1 VVVLRDRF
9 VVIAALACLTA
20 YVYVYASGRQDTP
33 VRSDAFSYYIYLPSW
48 LLFHDP
54 TLQSV
59 ADDCCGGVFPE
70 WTAIHRV
77 DRTGWWVDSH
87 PIGEAVLV
95 APFFL
100 VAHALTRWSNLSSAG
115 FSLYDIHAAG
125 LAGLCYAVIGLWFLR
140 RLLTRYFTPGVTV
153 ATLAAIL
160 AGTSLFHYATFDSA
174 WSHAFS
180 FALCA
185 ALLERL
191 DAWSP
196 SRVSDT
202 AVIGAFAGL
211 MTLVR
216 HTNVIIPVCLVAATT
231 LQRDDVVV
239 RARARAAL
247 VAAAV
252 AFLVV
257 LPQLLL
263 YRAASG
269 SWLINAYGDRG
280 FAFATPHIGEV
291 LFSAQKG
298 LFFYAPVLLAGVAG
312 LVILPPP
319 LRAWRTAAFVILGLD
334 VWLVASWWDWQFGAS
349 FGHRAFVD
357 VYPMLALGLAATFSH
372 AASRPPLRIVTV
384 IVVTA
389 FCALSIFQML
399 QYWHGVLPASDLTWS
414 RYREVFLR
422 AW

>member
-1 VVVLRDRF
+1 M
-9 VVIAALACLTA
+9 IAALACLA
-20 YVYVYASGRQDTP
+20 GYVYVYASGRQDTP
-33 VRSDAFSYYIYLPSW
+33 VRSDAFSYYVYLPSW
-48 LLFHDP
+48 LLYHDP

-59 ADDCCGGVFPE
+59 ADDCCGGAFPE

-87 PIGEAVLV
+87 PIGEAILT

-100 VAHALTRWSNLSSAG
+100 VAHALTRWSNLSPAG

-125 LAGLCYAVIGLWFLR
+125 LAGLCYALVGLWFLR
-140 RLLTRYFTPGVTV
+140 RFLTRHFTSGVTV

-160 AGTSLFHYATFDSA
+160 TGTSLFHYATFDSA

-191 DAWSP
+191 DGWSP
-196 SRVSDT
+196 SRVSDA
-202 AVIGAFAGL
+202 AVIGALSGL
-211 MTLVR
+211 MILLR
-216 HTNVIIPVCLVAATT
+216 HTNVIIPVCLVAGTVV
-231 LQRDDVVV
+231 RRHDVDPRV
-239 RARARAAL
+239 RARFVL
-247 VAAAV
+247 YAAAV
-252 AFLVV
+252 GFLVL
-257 LPQLLL
+257 LPQLWL

-269 SWLINAYGDRG
+269 NWLVNAYGDRG
-280 FAFATPHIGEV
+280 FTFATPHVAGV

-312 LVILPPP
+312 LFVLPAP
-319 LRAWRTAAFVILGLD
+319 LRQWRTAAIVIVGLD

-357 VYPMLALGLAATFSH
+357 VYPILAIGLAATFSR
-372 AASRPPLRIVTV
+372 AASRPALRIATAV
-384 IVVTA
+384 VVTA
-389 FCALSIFQML
+389 LCALSIFQML

-414 RYREVFLR
+414 GYRGVFLR
-422 AW
+422 PW

>member
-1 VVVLRDRF
+1 M
-9 VVIAALACLTA
+9 IAALACLA
-20 YVYVYASGRQDTP
+20 GYVYVYASGRQDTP
-33 VRSDAFSYYIYLPSW
+33 VRSDAFSYYLYLPSW
-48 LLFHDP
+48 GLYHDP

-59 ADDCCGGVFPE
+59 ADDCCGGAFPE

-87 PIGEAVLV
+87 PIGEAILT

-100 VAHALTRWSNLSSAG
+100 VAHALTRWSNLSPAG

-125 LAGLCYAVIGLWFLR
+125 LAGLCYALVGLWFLR
-140 RLLTRYFTPGVTV
+140 RLLARHFTSGVTV

-160 AGTSLFHYATFDSA
+160 TGTSLFHYATFDSA

-196 SRVSDT
+196 SCVSDA
-202 AVIGAFAGL
+202 AVIGALSGL
-211 MTLVR
+211 MILLR
-216 HTNVIIPVCLVAATT
+216 HTNVIIPVCLVAATAV
-231 LQRDDVVV
+231 RRHDVDP
-239 RARARAAL
+239 RARARFVL
-247 VAAAV
+247 YAAAV
-252 AFLVV
+252 GFLVL
-257 LPQLLL
+257 LPQLWL
-263 YRAASG
+263 YHAASG
-269 SWLINAYGDRG
+269 NWLVNAYGDRG
-280 FAFATPHIGEV
+280 FTFATPHVGGV

-312 LVILPPP
+312 LFVLPAP
-319 LRAWRTAAFVILGLD
+319 LRQWRTAAIVIVGLD

-357 VYPMLALGLAATFSH
+357 VYPILAIGLAAAFSR
-372 AASRPPLRIVTV
+372 AASRPALRIASAV
-384 IVVTA
+384 VVTA

-414 RYREVFLR
+414 GYRGVFLR
-422 AW
+422 PW

>member
-1 VVVLRDRF
+1 VVAVRDRF
-9 VVIAALACLTA
+9 VLIAALACLTG

-33 VRSDAFSYYIYLPSW
+33 VRSDAFSYYVYLPSW
-48 LLFHDP
+48 VLFHDP

-77 DRTGWWVDSH
+77 GRTGWWVDSH

-115 FSLYDIHAAG
+115 FSLYDTHAVG
-125 LAGLCYAVIGLWFLR
+125 LAGLCYALIGLWFLR
-140 RLLTRYFTPGVTV
+140 RLLTRHFTPGVTV

-160 AGTSLFHYATFDSA
+160 TGTSLFHYATFDSG
-174 WSHAFS
+174 WSHAFA

-196 SRVSDT
+196 SRASDA
-202 AVIGAFAGL
+202 AVIGVLAGL
-211 MTLVR
+211 MTLLR
-216 HTNVIIPVCLVAATT
+216 HTNVIIPVCFVAATT
-231 LQRDDVVV
+231 IRREDVDGL
-239 RARARAAL
+239 ARARG
-247 VAAAV
+247 VFIAAAA

-263 YRAASG
+263 YRAATG
-269 SWLINAYGDRG
+269 RWLINAYGDRG
-280 FAFATPHIGEV
+280 FAFAAPHLGGV

-312 LVILPPP
+312 LFVLPTP
-319 LRAWRTAAFVILGLD
+319 LRAWRTAALVMIALD
-334 VWLVASWWDWQFGAS
+334 VWLVATWWDWQFGAS

-357 VYPMLALGLAATFSH
+357 VYPVLALGLAATFSL
-372 AASRPPLRIVTV
+372 AARSPALRIATAV
-384 IVVTA
+384 VVTA

-414 RYREVFLR
+414 AYRGLFLR
-422 AW
+422 TW